1 MPDLTAHADFLLA
14 IADDKHFMGQQ
25 HAEWIGVA
33 PFLEEDLAFCS
44 IGQDELGHAALI
56 YELLSGPSDTAVDAL
71 AFGRAHEDFRSCWLA
86 EHVTLDW
93 SQALVRHWMFD
104 TADALRWQ
112 LLADSTSTQIRE
124 IAAIVER
131 EESYHRQHANALLDA
146 LMSDAQAREHIS
158 AAVKVMAPLCLGLFD
173 PVGGEGA
180 AIEAGVATGAFA
192 DQLAPFQSAA
202 EARFGDIAW
211 GTAPD
216 QAGRTIRSASF
227 GPLLSRMREVIDFDP
242 LATW

>member
-1 MPDLTAHADFLLA
+1 MADLSAHSDFLLA
-14 IADDKHFMGQQ
+14 LADDKHFMGQQ

-56 YELLSGPSDTAVDAL
+56 YELLSGPGDAAIDAL
-71 AFGRAHEDFRSCWLA
+71 AYGRPHDGFRSCWFA
-86 EHVTLDW
+86 EHGTTDW

-112 LLADSTSTQIRE
+112 LLTDSSSQQIRE
-124 IAAIVER
+124 VAAIVER
-131 EESYHRQHANALLDA
+131 EESYHRLHANTLLDA
-146 LMSDAQAREHIS
+146 LLSDDQARQHIE
-158 AAVKVMAPLCLGLFD
+158 AATAAMAPLCLGLFD
-173 PVGGEGA
+173 PVSGEASAIA
-180 AIEAGVATGAFA
+180 AGIATGAFA
-192 DQLAPFQSAA
+192 DQLASFKSTAQ
-202 EARFGDIAW
+202 ERFGDIPW

-216 QAGRTIRSASF
+216 QAGRTIRSSSF

-242 LATW
+242 TATW